1 MSSLAHELAEQ
12 ELASAAFAAA
22 SEEDASAAFAAA
34 FDTSAAFA
42 AASEE
47 DASASASASV
57 YFDASAAFAVASEE
71 DASAAFAVAFDAS
84 AAFAAASEEDARASA
99 SASVYFDASAA
110 FAFAAAFLDK
120 EAADAYEAHCRILAK
135 IRQCAKWK
143 ASLQARNLRLE
154 MLPGQSPARAGAC
167 RRVQARVKVHIDQAK
182 EQAQKL
188 LVLEASA
195 KAEAFFFLH
204 AKKERA
210 GQEARLAA
218 EVGRL
223 QHMVEGQAEYDRE
236 AWLLEEL
243 ELQDVHDD
251 VLRLQEEQE
260 APKKLKGKKKKKAP
274 TRLLRDEQRA
284 ALRRAEAEKLVARL
298 ESQRAERA
306 GEEHERTDWRAVAQD
321 DLVDSD
327 GEPCFEDPR
336 RAEWTDLPQDPR
348 EAPKDKAV
356 LALRSLM
363 RAGAEPTAEAT
374 ARVLA
379 RELAAATT
387 SGAGLAKSQSKVF
400 DPGGGV

>member
-47 DASASASASV
+47 DASASASASI

-71 DASAAFAVAFDAS
+71 DASAAFAAAFDAS

-167 RRVQARVKVHIDQAK
+167 RRVQARVQEHIVQAK
-182 EQAQKL
+182 EQGQKL
-188 LVLEASA
+188 LALEASA
-195 KAEAFFFLH
+195 KAEALS
-204 AKKERA
+204 
-210 GQEARLAA
+210 L
-218 EVGRL
+218 
-223 QHMVEGQAEYDRE
+223 
-236 AWLLEEL
+236 LLE
-243 ELQDVHDD
+243 
-251 VLRLQEEQE
+251 
-260 APKKLKGKKKKKAP
+260 
-274 TRLLRDEQRA
+274 
-284 ALRRAEAEKLVARL
+284 RR
-298 ESQRAERA
+298 ERA
-306 GEEHERTDWRAVAQD
+306 GEETRLAVED
-321 DLVDSD
+321 DLDDSD
-327 GEPCFEDPR
+327 GELCFKDPR
-336 RAEWTDLPQDPR
+336 QATWAGPPQDLR
-348 EAPKDKAV
+348 EVTKDEAGT
-356 LALRSLM
+356 ALRSLV
-363 RAGAEPTAEAT
+363 RAAAGPELKFWAGVETTAGELAAVATSGAG
-374 ARVLA
+374 LA
-379 RELAAATT
+379 KKQFKVFDPGGGLELAAATT
-387 SGAGLAKSQSKVF
+387 SGAGLAKMQSKVF
-400 DPGGGV
+400 DPGGEM

>member
-47 DASASASASV
+47 DASASASASI

-71 DASAAFAVAFDAS
+71 DASAAFAAAFDAS

-167 RRVQARVKVHIDQAK
+167 RRVQARVQEHIVQAK
-182 EQAQKL
+182 EQGQKL
-188 LVLEASA
+188 QALEASA
-195 KAEAFFFLH
+195 KAEALS
-204 AKKERA
+204 
-210 GQEARLAA
+210 L
-218 EVGRL
+218 
-223 QHMVEGQAEYDRE
+223 
-236 AWLLEEL
+236 LLEM
-243 ELQDVHDD
+243 
-251 VLRLQEEQE
+251 R
-260 APKKLKGKKKKKAP
+260 
-274 TRLLRDEQRA
+274 
-284 ALRRAEAEKLVARL
+284 
-298 ESQRAERA
+298 ERA
-306 GEEHERTDWRAVAQD
+306 GEETRLAVED
-321 DLVDSD
+321 DLDDSD
-327 GEPCFEDPR
+327 GELCFEDPR
-336 RAEWTDLPQDPR
+336 QATWAGPPQDLR
-348 EAPKDKAV
+348 EVTKDEAGT
-356 LALRSLM
+356 ALRSLV
-363 RAGAEPTAEAT
+363 RAAAGPELKFWAGVETTAGELAAVATSGAG
-374 ARVLA
+374 LA
-379 RELAAATT
+379 KKQFKVFDPGGGLELAAATT
-387 SGAGLAKSQSKVF
+387 SGAGLAKMQSKVF
-400 DPGGGV
+400 DPGGEM

>member
-47 DASASASASV
+47 DASASASASI

-71 DASAAFAVAFDAS
+71 DASAAFAAAFDAS

-167 RRVQARVKVHIDQAK
+167 RRVQARVQEHIVQAK
-182 EQAQKL
+182 EQGEKL
-188 LVLEASA
+188 LALEASA
-195 KAEAFFFLH
+195 KAEALS
-204 AKKERA
+204 
-210 GQEARLAA
+210 L
-218 EVGRL
+218 
-223 QHMVEGQAEYDRE
+223 
-236 AWLLEEL
+236 LLE
-243 ELQDVHDD
+243 
-251 VLRLQEEQE
+251 
-260 APKKLKGKKKKKAP
+260 
-274 TRLLRDEQRA
+274 
-284 ALRRAEAEKLVARL
+284 RR
-298 ESQRAERA
+298 ERA
-306 GEEHERTDWRAVAQD
+306 GEETRLAVED
-321 DLVDSD
+321 DLDDSD
-327 GEPCFEDPR
+327 GELCFEDPR
-336 RAEWTDLPQDPR
+336 QATWAGPPQDLR
-348 EAPKDKAV
+348 EVTKDEAGT
-356 LALRSLM
+356 ALRSLV
-363 RAGAEPTAEAT
+363 RAAAGPELKFWAGVETTAGELAAVATSGAG
-374 ARVLA
+374 LA
-379 RELAAATT
+379 KKQFKVFDPGGGLELAAATT
-387 SGAGLAKSQSKVF
+387 SGAGLAKMQSKVF
-400 DPGGGV
+400 DPGGEM